1 MIDSIDRKILAILQK
16 NARIA
21 NTEIAKQVGMA
32 PSGVLERLRKLEH
45 SGIIEGYT
53 TRLNALSVDF
63 GFLAFVMVRTDD
75 MIGETKAAKLLG
87 EIPEVLEVHHV
98 AGEDCFLLKVRAT
111 NTIHFSEVLRE
122 KIGRVKSVRST
133 RSTIV
138 LETVKE
144 TTALPIDESTSPVKG
159 KHTNER

>member
-1 MIDSIDRKILAILQK
+1 MIDSIDRKIMAILQK
-16 NARIA
+16 NARIP
-21 NTEIAKQVGMA
+21 NTEIAKQIGMA
-32 PSGVLERLRKLEH
+32 PSGVLERLRKLENN
-45 SGIIEGYT
+45 GIIEGYT
-53 TRLNALSVDF
+53 TRLNALASDF
-63 GFLAFVMVRTDD
+63 GFLAYVFVRTDD
-75 MIGETKAAKLLG
+75 MIGETKAAKLLA

-98 AGEDCFLLKVRAT
+98 AGEDCFLLKVRAN
-111 NTIHFSEVLRE
+111 NTIHYSEVLRE

-144 TTALPIDESTSPVKG
+144 TTALPIDEPSSPAKG